1 MAIKEEGAHC
11 ASHGASNYAY
21 DSIFDL
27 VAQIEGN
34 LLRVDMDN
42 YLVTTT
48 SRVGNT
54 NLVPTTHS

>member
-34 LLRVDMDN
+34 LLRVHMDN
-42 YLVTTT
+42 YLVTT
-48 SRVGNT
+48 SRVGNA